1 MRSSS
6 SSERFIDLFTPRTLP
21 IFLMFFFWGFGT
33 GGLWLVRPLF
43 AYSLSESFLLVAL
56 VSAISAAPRT
66 FTGPLTGYLTDRFGR
81 KWFIILGAV
90 IHITAL
96 IGQFFSTAFLPYL
109 FLEMLA
115 GLGIGTWMTASNALM
130 ADYTEVA
137 TRGRAVALRQTSS
150 RAGTLMGPAIA
161 GFVAVAGDLRTVF
174 LFIAACKMAVII
186 VTLLWVRDSRKVSRP
201 ASKPTPGGGIRQ
213 RLNLAMF
220 RSRAFF
226 ALVIATFSVSLV
238 AGGTGVF
245 RTFFPVQGANAAGLD
260 EAQVGVLIAVSGIL
274 ALGAAIP
281 AGIANDR
288 IGRKCTLIFALLAM
302 SVAVWMMSGLS
313 GFETALLA
321 VLAFGFAEA
330 FGTGTTQVYAMDLA
344 PDDRRG
350 AFLGVWSLS
359 MIAGQVIGPIVIGTV
374 ADNAGFQTAFIT
386 VSGFLI
392 VAAVMVVIFGV
403 ETRRPRQQQA
413 SDRPP

>member
-1 MRSSS
+1 MRSSPS
-6 SSERFIDLFTPRTLP
+6 AERFRDLFTPRTLP

-56 VSAISAAPRT
+56 VSAVSAAPRT

-90 IHITAL
+90 IHIVAL
-96 IGQFFSTAFLPYL
+96 IGQFFSTAYVPYL

-161 GFVAVAGDLRTVF
+161 GFVAVTGDLRTVF
-174 LFIAACKMAVII
+174 LFIAACKVAVII
-186 VTLLWVRDSRKVSRP
+186 VTILWVRDSRRNARP
-201 ASKPTPGGGIRQ
+201 ASKPARSSGIRQ
-213 RLNLAMF
+213 RLNLTMF

-238 AGGTGVF
+238 TGGTGVF

-260 EAQVGVLIAVSGIL
+260 EAQVGTLIAVSGIL
-274 ALGAAIP
+274 ALAAAIP

-288 IGRKCTLIFALLAM
+288 IGRKYTLIFALIAT
-302 SVAVWMMSGLS
+302 SIAVWMMSGLS

-330 FGTGTTQVYAMDLA
+330 FGTGTIQVYAMDLA

-392 VAAVMVVIFGV
+392 AAAVMVVVFGV
-403 ETRRPRQQQA
+403 ETRRMHQQA
-413 SDRPP
+413 GPRPP

>member
-1 MRSSS
+1 MRSSPS
-6 SSERFIDLFTPRTLP
+6 AERFRDLFTPRTLP

-56 VSAISAAPRT
+56 VSAVSAAPRT

-90 IHITAL
+90 IHIVAL
-96 IGQFFSTAFLPYL
+96 IGQFFSTAYVPYL

-161 GFVAVAGDLRTVF
+161 GFVAVTGDLRTVF
-174 LFIAACKMAVII
+174 LFIAACKVAVII
-186 VTLLWVRDSRKVSRP
+186 VTILWVRDSRRNARP
-201 ASKPTPGGGIRQ
+201 ASKPARSSGIRQ
-213 RLNLAMF
+213 RLNLTMF

-238 AGGTGVF
+238 TGGTGVF
-245 RTFFPVQGANAAGLD
+245 RTFFPVQGANVAGLD
-260 EAQVGVLIAVSGIL
+260 EAQVGTLIAVSGIL
-274 ALGAAIP
+274 ALAAAIP

-288 IGRKCTLIFALLAM
+288 IGRKYTLIFALIAT
-302 SVAVWMMSGLS
+302 SIAVWMMSGLS

-330 FGTGTTQVYAMDLA
+330 FGTGTIQVYAMDLA

-386 VSGFLI
+386 VSVFL
-392 VAAVMVVIFGV
+392 VAAAVMVVVFGV
-403 ETRRPRQQQA
+403 ETRRMHQQA
-413 SDRPP
+413 GPRPP

>member
-1 MRSSS
+1 MRPSS
-6 SSERFIDLFTPRTLP
+6 SSERFRDLLTPRTLP
-21 IFLMFFFWGFGT
+21 VFLMFFFWGFGT

-43 AYSLSESFLLVAL
+43 AYELSESFLLVAL
-56 VSAISAAPRT
+56 VSAVSAAPRT

-90 IHITAL
+90 IHISAL
-96 IGQFFSTAFLPYL
+96 IGQFLSTTYVSFFLMEL
-109 FLEMLA
+109 LA

-137 TRGRAVALRQTSS
+137 TRGRAVALRQVSS
-150 RAGTLMGPAIA
+150 RTGTLIGPAIA
-161 GFVAVAGDLRTVF
+161 GVIAFSTDLRAVF
-174 LFIAACKMAVII
+174 LFIAACKVAVII
-186 VTLLWVRDSRKVSRP
+186 VTLLWVRDSRRAARP
-201 ASKPTPGGGIRQ
+201 APERTPSVGIRQ

-220 RSRAFF
+220 WSRAFF
-226 ALVIATFSVSLV
+226 ALVIATFSVNLV
-238 AGGTGVF
+238 AGGTGIF

-260 EAQVGVLIAVSGIL
+260 EARVGILIAVSGIL

-288 IGRKCTLIFALLAM
+288 IGRKLTLIFALLAM
-302 SVAVWMMSGLS
+302 SGAVWMMSGLS

-344 PDDRRG
+344 PDNRRG

-359 MIAGQVIGPIVIGTV
+359 MIAGQVIGPIVIGSV
-374 ADNAGFQTAFIT
+374 ADNAGFQAAFIT
-386 VSGFLI
+386 VSGFLV
-392 VAAVMVVIFGV
+392 VAGLMVAVFGV
-403 ETRRPRQQQA
+403 ETRRPRQQA
-413 SDRPP
+413 EAHPP

>member
-1 MRSSS
+1 MRSSPS
-6 SSERFIDLFTPRTLP
+6 AERFRDLFTPRTLP

-56 VSAISAAPRT
+56 VSAVSAAPRT

-90 IHITAL
+90 IHIVAL
-96 IGQFFSTAFLPYL
+96 IGQFFSTAYVPYL

-161 GFVAVAGDLRTVF
+161 GFVAVTGDLRTVF
-174 LFIAACKMAVII
+174 LFIAACKVAVII
-186 VTLLWVRDSRKVSRP
+186 VTILWVRDSRRNARP
-201 ASKPTPGGGIRQ
+201 ASKPARSSGIRQ
-213 RLNLAMF
+213 RLNLTMF

-238 AGGTGVF
+238 TGGTGVF

-260 EAQVGVLIAVSGIL
+260 EAQVGTLIAVSGIL
-274 ALGAAIP
+274 ALAAAIP

-288 IGRKCTLIFALLAM
+288 IGRKYTLIFALIAT
-302 SVAVWMMSGLS
+302 SIAVWMMSGLS

-330 FGTGTTQVYAMDLA
+330 FGTGTIQVYAMDLA

-386 VSGFLI
+386 VSVFL
-392 VAAVMVVIFGV
+392 VAAAVMVVVFGV
-403 ETRRPRQQQA
+403 ETRRMHQQA
-413 SDRPP
+413 GPRPP

>member
-6 SSERFIDLFTPRTLP
+6 STERFRDLLTPRTLP
-21 IFLMFFFWGFGT
+21 VFLMFFFWGFGT

-56 VSAISAAPRT
+56 VSAVSAAPRT

-90 IHITAL
+90 IHIAAL
-96 IGQFFSTAFLPYL
+96 IGQFFSTAYVPYFL
-109 FLEMLA
+109 LEMLA

-150 RAGTLMGPAIA
+150 RTGTLIGPAVA

-174 LFIAACKMAVII
+174 LFIAVCKVAVII
-186 VTLLWVRDSRKVSRP
+186 VTLLWVRDSRRTSRP
-201 ASKPTPGGGIRQ
+201 ASTPRPGVGIRQ

-220 RSRAFF
+220 WSRAFF
-226 ALVIATFSVSLV
+226 ALAVATFSVNLV
-238 AGGTGVF
+238 AGGTGIF

-260 EAQVGVLIAVSGIL
+260 EARVGVLIAVSGIL

-281 AGIANDR
+281 TGIANDR

-302 SVAVWMMSGLS
+302 SGAVWMMSGLS

-392 VAAVMVVIFGV
+392 VAGVMVAIFGV
-403 ETRRPRQQQA
+403 ETRRARNRQA
-413 SDRPP
+413 SERPP

>member
-6 SSERFIDLFTPRTLP
+6 SGERFIDLFTPRTLP

-302 SVAVWMMSGLS
+302 SVAVRMMSGLS

-392 VAAVMVVIFGV
+392 AAAVMVVIFGV

>member
-6 SSERFIDLFTPRTLP
+6 SAERFRDLLTPRTLP
-21 IFLMFFFWGFGT
+21 VFLMFFFWGFGT

-56 VSAISAAPRT
+56 VSAVSAAPRT

-90 IHITAL
+90 IHIAAL
-96 IGQFFSTAFLPYL
+96 IGQFLSTTYTSFFLMEL
-109 FLEMLA
+109 LA

-137 TRGRAVALRQTSS
+137 TRGRAVALRQVSS
-150 RAGTLMGPAIA
+150 RTGTLIGPAIA
-161 GFVAVAGDLRTVF
+161 GVIAFSTDLRAVF
-174 LFIAACKMAVII
+174 LFIAACKVAVII
-186 VTLLWVRDSRKVSRP
+186 VTLLWVRDSRRAAQP
-201 ASKPTPGGGIRQ
+201 ASKRAPGAGIRQ
-213 RLNLAMF
+213 RLNLTMF
-220 RSRAFF
+220 WSRAFF
-226 ALVIATFSVSLV
+226 ALAVATFSVNLV
-238 AGGTGVF
+238 AGGTGIF

-260 EAQVGVLIAVSGIL
+260 EARVGILIAVSGIL

-302 SVAVWMMSGLS
+302 SGAVWMTSGLS

-344 PDDRRG
+344 PDNRRG

-359 MIAGQVIGPIVIGTV
+359 MIAGQVIGPIVIGSV
-374 ADNAGFQTAFIT
+374 ADNAGFQAAFIT

-392 VAAVMVVIFGV
+392 VAAVTVAIFGV
-403 ETRRPRQQQA
+403 ETRRPR
-413 SDRPP
+413 